1 MELCMRTAA
10 KLQVRASHRRT
21 ALARRRPGYA
31 YRKASQQWYDSN
43 SWNFQLAIMA
53 IVKIKDKF
61 QVTLPGSLRQQA
73 GLAVGDFLEAKLEK
87 GNITLVPKRLV
98 DRRIEES

>member
-1 MELCMRTAA
+1 
-10 KLQVRASHRRT
+10 
-21 ALARRRPGYA
+21 
-31 YRKASQQWYDSN
+31 
-43 SWNFQLAIMA
+43 MA

-73 GLAVGDFLEAKLEK
+73 GLAVGDFLEAKLEQ

-98 DRRIEES
+98 DRRIEESLRDYGKGRFAGPFSSPEETIRSLRRSRKKSRKR